1 MRRSVQHQR
10 PGLTFLEIIIAISL
24 IVLLLGAMLS
34 FFWQVLEVRAA
45 AAATADR
52 MQIARQVLDRI
63 AAELRGCVG
72 FEELGFPI
80 DQPLVEEELLEEG
93 EFEEEV
99 VGLVEA
105 GSLPLLVGNRRNITF
120 LTTALPAE
128 HQYEFFDESFNP
140 PPAQHDLRQI
150 SYWLWIDEETDED
163 GDPIIGGIV
172 RTEKKTLNQYLE
184 SDEELLEVR
193 NDLWSHELGFLEF
206 RYFDGVEWSVTW
218 DVTTGNSL
226 PQLIQVTV
234 GFESCTGDELD
245 NRDLDEYP
253 IEEFPYGDD
262 QYHPDRYSVIV
273 RIPAADKLYSSRIN
287 NQIGKQLTDQLDLGG
302 LP

>member
-1 MRRSVQHQR
+1 MRLPVKHRR
-10 PGLTFLEIIIAISL
+10 PGLTVLEVIIAISL
-24 IVLLLGAMLS
+24 IVMLLGAMLS
-34 FFWQVLEVRAA
+34 FFWQVLEVRDVAA
-45 AAATADR
+45 ASADR
-52 MQIARQVLDRI
+52 MQVSRQVLSRI
-63 AAELRGCVG
+63 AGELRGCVG
-72 FEELGFPI
+72 LEQIGFPI

-93 EFEEEV
+93 EFEEEI
-99 VGLVEA
+99 VGPVEA

-128 HQYEFFDESFNP
+128 HQYAFFDESLGP
-140 PPAQHDLRQI
+140 PPAQHDLTQV
-150 SYWLWIDEETDED
+150 SYWLWVDEETDED
-163 GDPIIGGIV
+163 GEPVVGGIV
-172 RTEKKTLNQYLE
+172 RTEKKTLNQYLASE
-184 SDEELLEVR
+184 EELLEVR
-193 NDLWSHELGFLEF
+193 NDLWSHELGYLEF

-234 GFESCTGDELD
+234 GFGKCTSDELD

-273 RIPAADKLYSSRIN
+273 RIPAADKFYSSRVN
-287 NQIGKQLTDQLDLGG
+287 NQIGKQLSDQLDLGG